1 LGGFKSRRG
10 ISDYPVL
17 SHFGEEKTEAGEGWE
32 REASE
37 VCVPAFLPLILSCHH
52 EPSSHLK
59 LTPHFPQT
67 AE

>member
-32 REASE
+32 REA
-37 VCVPAFLPLILSCHH
+37 
-52 EPSSHLK
+52 
-59 LTPHFPQT
+59 
-67 AE
+67 